1 MLRKLHDRPATP
13 TGRIPSHEDD
23 LALARAVRARE
34 PAALERFVRRM
45 GCVPRMLR
53 RQNGRLGGPL
63 DGDDVDDLTQD
74 VLVVIWRKL
83 DLFEGRSTL
92 ETWVY
97 RICRLELMN
106 GIRRKRRR
114 PDLMD
119 DAERTPDDAT
129 AEPEDDAEAA
139 LRGLERLGPPASDV
153 IRWKHF
159 EALTFDE
166 IAHRLG
172 VSSNTVKTWYYRGI
186 CRLRDQLERGAG
198 SDADAVEGG
207 AT

>member
-1 MLRKLHDRPATP
+1 MQRKLHDLPATP
-13 TGRIPSHEDD
+13 TRGRPCHEDD

-34 PAALERFVRRM
+34 PVALERFVHRM

-63 DGDDVDDLTQD
+63 DGDDVDDLAQD

-83 DLFEGRSTL
+83 AHFEGRSTL

-119 DAERTPDDAT
+119 DAERTPDEGV

-159 EALTFDE
+159 EALTFEE
-166 IAHRLG
+166 IALRLG
-172 VSSNTVKTWYYRGI
+172 VSPNTAKTWYYRGI
-186 CRLRDQLERGAG
+186 CRLRDRLESGADVAGRGA
-198 SDADAVEGG
+198 
-207 AT
+207 T